1 MKILIVDDEKT
12 ITTLLTMTLS
22 AVGYAT
28 TCAGNGKEGLERLA
42 EEDIDLIISDI
53 CMPEMDGLQLLQM
66 VRQQYPDIGV
76 IIITGN
82 PGHYLP
88 EDIIRAGAIGLVGKP
103 FKLKDL
109 LAIITLSLQEKE
121 KNTMRQGHPT

>member
-1 MKILIVDDEKT
+1 MKILIIDDEKT

-22 AVGYAT
+22 SVGYAT
-28 TCAGNGKEGLERLA
+28 SCAKSGKEGLKRLA

-53 CMPEMDGLQLLQM
+53 CMPEMDGLQLLRI

-82 PGHYLP
+82 PGHYQP
-88 EDIIRAGAIGLVGKP
+88 EDIIRAGAIDLVGKP
-103 FKLKDL
+103 FNLKDL
-109 LAIITLSLQEKE
+109 LSIIAMSLQKKE
-121 KNTMRQGHPT
+121 MNTMPQLHPT